1 MLDKPTFHY
10 LANYFFNSNK
20 ISIIFIIL
28 LSFLINFLQI
38 NVLSKLT
45 AQIISSL
52 KENKIELVYSNYRF
66 FLFISFI
73 YIIIYAIYKYL
84 QGILGVNLR
93 IYIKQKILSM
103 ILKINS
109 NYYSNI
115 NFNNYNVA
123 KSRYLD
129 TLRIIF
135 TNILSTLLPNITL
148 LFIIFG
154 YFIYKNIL
162 FGLLFLIG
170 VSFLLIYLG
179 FHFKEIYKKIIS
191 YDESTVVDDNHFLTI
206 LNNSDKIIFRGTVDN
221 VIEEYNNQSNNSRS
235 KGIDCV
241 NYINDKI
248 FIANIIL
255 FITIGCL
262 LFYLIYLAIHKKI
275 DYTLFITFTTI
286 LLLFRD
292 RISWCIQQLPDYI
305 EAFFRNI
312 DLINDLS
319 HSDYE
324 EIMNNKDKI
333 KDGIQFNVIQ
343 FDNIYFSY
351 EKNEIFKNY
360 SITLDIND
368 KIIGIT
374 GRSGIGKSTFSK
386 LLLKI
391 YNYIGQIYIDGIDI
405 QKIDTDYL
413 RKNIVYINQNSKLLD
428 DTVYNNLLYG
438 SNNKLRSHDYLN
450 EVFEFKKIK
459 NVLDN
464 IDIEGKAGLHGEK
477 LSGGQRQIINIIN
490 GLICDSPILILDE
503 PTNALDIDLKMD
515 VIHMI
520 KHFKKYKKCIIIITH
535 DKDTYKIF
543 DEKIDF

>member
-1 MLDKPTFHY
+1 M
-10 LANYFFNSNK
+10 N
-20 ISIIFIIL
+20 IVFIIL

-66 FLFISFI
+66 FLCISFI
-73 YIIIYAIYKYL
+73 YIIVYTVYKYL

-93 IYIKQKILSM
+93 IYMKQKILSM

-109 NYYSNI
+109 NHYSNI

-123 KSRYLD
+123 KSRYID

-148 LFIIFG
+148 LLIIFG
-154 YFIYKNIL
+154 FFIYKNVL
-162 FGLLFLIG
+162 FGLLFLTG

-191 YDESTVVDDNHFLTI
+191 FDESTVVDDNHFLTI

-221 VIEEYNNQSNNSRS
+221 VIEEYNNQSNYSKS

-241 NYINDKI
+241 NYINNKI
-248 FIANIIL
+248 FISNIIL

-275 DYTLFITFTTI
+275 DYTLFITFITI

-319 HSDYE
+319 HNDYE
-324 EIMNNKDKI
+324 EIMNNKDKR
-333 KDGIQFNVIQ
+333 KNEIQFNAIQ
-343 FDNIYFSY
+343 FENVSFSY

-360 SITLDIND
+360 NLTLDINN

-391 YNYIGQIYIDGIDI
+391 YNYSGSIYIDGIDI
-405 QKIDTDYL
+405 QNMNTDYL
-413 RKNIVYINQNSKLLD
+413 RRNIVYINQNSKLLD
-428 DTVYNNLLYG
+428 DSVYNNLLYG
-438 SNNKLRSHDYLN
+438 SNNKLQSHNYLN

-459 NVLDN
+459 NVLDS
-464 IDIEGKAGLHGEK
+464 IDIEEKAGLHGEK

-490 GLICDSPILILDE
+490 GLICDSPMLILDE
-503 PTNALDIDLKMD
+503 PTNALDIDLKND

-543 DEKIDF
+543 DEKINF